1 VTRIFIDTVES
12 RAPGTFRGAPDEFNG
27 PEVIGPDVISPV
39 VGRIGGKW
47 PEFWRA
53 IGVTP
58 PDWGPDDLFVGS
70 PCLLSGPEL
79 DFALAEPPVPGT
91 ADEIEPE

>member
-1 VTRIFIDTVES
+1 MDTLES
-12 RAPGTFRGAPDEFNG
+12 RAPDTFRGAPDEFNC

-58 PDWGPDDLFVGS
+58 PDWGPEDLFVGS

-79 DFALAEPPVPGT
+79 VFALAELPVPGT